1 MTVTANTSTSP
12 RTATI
17 TIGGQTSTVV
27 QAGAQPVTTI
37 SPTQNV
43 AATAGTASIAVTSNT
58 SWTAASDSAWAVVSP
73 TSGSNN
79 GTVTVT
85 VAANTSLSSRTAT
98 ITIGGQTSL
107 VIQVGATP
115 VTTISPAT
123 ISATAA
129 AGTYPITVT
138 SNTSWTAASNSS
150 WVVVSPTSGSNN
162 GTITVTVAANTAT
175 SPRTATIA
183 IGGQTATVTQAAI
196 PGTVNIINPLAISTL
211 AGTAHQSGFAD
222 GTKGAALFAN
232 PTGGA
237 VDASGNF
244 FVADTDNNVIRK
256 VTSAGVVTTIAGKA
270 GVQGYVDGTGTAAL
284 FNSPVGVAVD
294 SFGNVYVADTMNN
307 VLREITPSGV
317 VTTLAGSAT
326 AGISDG
332 VGVAAGFNGPQ
343 GLTADIAGN
352 LYVADTSNH
361 TIRKVVIST
370 RAVATLAGN
379 AGYFGSSDGAG
390 SIARFNYP
398 SGVAV
403 DASGNVFVADTE
415 NCVIRKIQP
424 SGLVSTLAGLAGIPG
439 AVDATGSLAR
449 FDSPSDLTIDAE
461 GNVFIADTDNDTI
474 RMLVPSTGVVTTM
487 AGQAGTMGS
496 ADGTGAVAL
505 FYKPAGIAV
514 GGGILYVVDTDNDTI
529 RTASLPMAPAITD
542 QPKSQVVTVGSS
554 AIFTVTASGSP
565 TMTYKW
571 QFNGSA
577 ITGATSG
584 SYSIS
589 SAQTGNAG
597 TYNVVVSN
605 GMGSVTSTAASLTVN
620 AATQSPSSSGGGG
633 GGAPSWWFYGV
644 LFILI
649 GVRIVRYHRR
659 LVA

>member
-1 MTVTANTSTSP
+1 
-12 RTATI
+12 
-17 TIGGQTSTVV
+17 
-27 QAGAQPVTTI
+27 
-37 SPTQNV
+37 
-43 AATAGTASIAVTSNT
+43 
-58 SWTAASDSAWAVVSP
+58 
-73 TSGSNN
+73 
-79 GTVTVT
+79 
-85 VAANTSLSSRTAT
+85 
-98 ITIGGQTSL
+98 
-107 VIQVGATP
+107 
-115 VTTISPAT
+115 
-123 ISATAA
+123 
-129 AGTYPITVT
+129 
-138 SNTSWTAASNSS
+138 
-150 WVVVSPTSGSNN
+150 
-162 GTITVTVAANTAT
+162 
-175 SPRTATIA
+175 
-183 IGGQTATVTQAAI
+183 
-196 PGTVNIINPLAISTL
+196 
-211 AGTAHQSGFAD
+211 
-222 GTKGAALFAN
+222 
-232 PTGGA
+232 
-237 VDASGNF
+237 
-244 FVADTDNNVIRK
+244 
-256 VTSAGVVTTIAGKA
+256 
-270 GVQGYVDGTGTAAL
+270 
-284 FNSPVGVAVD
+284 
-294 SFGNVYVADTMNN
+294 
-307 VLREITPSGV
+307 V